1 MPRPCELKQINGAMW
16 ARLDIDWDGDP
27 ITLYTQTEL
36 DEMKQQVIN
45 DVINVLHHWDTV
57 TYGDRD

>member
-16 ARLDIDWDGDP
+16 ARLDMDWDGGP
-27 ITLYTQTEL
+27 VTLYTQIEL

-57 TYGDRD
+57 TYGDCD